1 MDGGPASGKESL
13 DMNKINRHILFLF
26 VVIALLTI
34 STSVVFAKEL
44 GLLTISGPGIKGE
57 VSLNDHEAMMD
68 LEQSG
73 FFDQA
78 VLAKPPQG
86 LSEGYNITAH
96 LNLDGKLVPFIQMV
110 YYPTAAGQSAY
121 VHYTARLE
129 GETLQPV
136 DEWHLL
142 NLKADTALRDVMA
155 ASSIKV
161 QSALVSAPAAV
172 APLIISGPGIKGEV
186 TLKDPEAMMNLGRS
200 GFFDYDQAVLAKPPQ
215 RLGEGYN
222 LTAHLNLDGKIVP
235 YIQMV
240 YYPTNEGQS
249 AYVHYTARLEGETL
263 QPVDIWHLLN
273 PKADGALR
281 AMMTANNITV
291 QSALV
296 KAPEVAAPA
305 QEAVSAPAEEPL
317 AAPATSPRPPQAYLI
332 PILVVGF
339 LALMGVALAI
349 KRRTVSHPT
358 T

>member
-1 MDGGPASGKESL
+1 
-13 DMNKINRHILFLF
+13 MNKINRHILFLF

-44 GLLTISGPGIKGE
+44 GLLTIAGPGIKGE

-78 VLAKPPQG
+78 VLAKPPKNLG
-86 LSEGYNITAH
+86 EGYNITAH

-110 YYPTAAGQSAY
+110 YYPTAQGQSAY

-142 NLKADTALRDVMA
+142 NLKADGVLRD
-155 ASSIKV
+155 
-161 QSALVSAPAAV
+161 L
-172 APLIISGPGIKGEV
+172 
-186 TLKDPEAMMNLGRS
+186 
-200 GFFDYDQAVLAKPPQ
+200 
-215 RLGEGYN
+215 
-222 LTAHLNLDGKIVP
+222 
-235 YIQMV
+235 MV
-240 YYPTNEGQS
+240 
-249 AYVHYTARLEGETL
+249 
-263 QPVDIWHLLN
+263 
-273 PKADGALR
+273 
-281 AMMTANNITV
+281 ANNITV

-296 KAPEVAAPA
+296 KAPEKAPDAIAPAKEPVAAA
-305 QEAVSAPAEEPL
+305 AEEPVAIP
-317 AAPATSPRPPQAYLI
+317 AASPAPVQANYLI
-332 PILVVGF
+332 PALVVGL